1 MATYGR
7 IFYVCRRT
15 NSMTGYTHWST
26 EKLVTGSKKA
36 SAQHVR
42 LFILDDLTRPPPTTA
57 GLTRSMRP
65 FFLLNRPASV
75 RQQENN
81 KSIAT
86 DHDTMA

>member
-1 MATYGR
+1 
-7 IFYVCRRT
+7 
-15 NSMTGYTHWST
+15 MTGYTHWST
-26 EKLVTGSKKA
+26 EKLVSKKA

-42 LFILDDLTRPPPTTA
+42 LFILDDLTRPPSLVLPPPQIRA
-57 GLTRSMRP
+57 P
-65 FFLLNRPASV
+65 FRFLLNRPASV